1 MIIMKTHTLEIGFF
15 IVLIVGV
22 LFLTF
27 SIFEPYIGALFLAI
41 VFAILFDPIYE
52 FLLRKIK
59 LKSKK
64 TVASLL
70 TVLIMVLTIL
80 LPLIFFGSLIFQEA
94 RVLVENSSTL
104 LLGDKAIAL
113 RDYIENIIPVSVD
126 VVGYAQ
132 AGLNAIVSNLGGV
145 FAGFLQ
151 MAVSIFL
158 VIIALFFFL
167 KDGEVFRRRL
177 VVLSPLSDNY
187 DEGILDNVR
196 IAINSVVRGALIIAF
211 IQGIFTAIGFLLFG
225 VPNPAL
231 WGGVAVITSLIP
243 VLGTPIVILPAV
255 AYLFVLGNTAAAI
268 GLLVWGVFVV
278 GLIDNF
284 LRPILIEHDVKIH
297 PFLILLSVFGGIG
310 YFGPIGFLAGPVIL
324 SLLVAL
330 LEIYPSILAAHVHND
345 EG

>member
-1 MIIMKTHTLEIGFF
+1 MKTHTLEIGFF
-15 IVLIVGV
+15 ITLIVGV
-22 LFLTF
+22 LFLIF

-41 VFAILFDPIYE
+41 VFAILFDPVYE
-52 FLLRKIK
+52 FLLGKIK

-64 TVASLL
+64 TVSALI

-104 LLGDKAIAL
+104 LLGDKAVAL
-113 RDYIENIIPVSVD
+113 KDYIENIIPVSID

-132 AGLNAIVSNLGGV
+132 QGLNVIVSNLGGF

-177 VVLSPLSDNY
+177 VALSPLSDNY
-187 DEGILDNVR
+187 DEGILEKVR
-196 IAINSVVRGALIIAF
+196 TAINSVVRGALTISF
-211 IQGIFTAIGFLLFG
+211 IQGILTGVGFLLFG

-231 WGGVAVITSLIP
+231 WGGVAVIASLIP
-243 VLGTPIVILPAV
+243 MVGTPIVIVPAV
-255 AYLFVLGNTAAAI
+255 AYLFVSGYTVAAF
-268 GLLVWGVFVV
+268 GLLAWGIFVV
-278 GLIDNF
+278 GLVDNF
-284 LRPILIEHDVKIH
+284 LRPILIEQGVKVH

-310 YFGPIGFLAGPVIL
+310 YFGPIGFLAGPVVL

-330 LEIYPSILAAHVHND
+330 LEIYPSILAAHVHTD
-345 EG
+345 EN